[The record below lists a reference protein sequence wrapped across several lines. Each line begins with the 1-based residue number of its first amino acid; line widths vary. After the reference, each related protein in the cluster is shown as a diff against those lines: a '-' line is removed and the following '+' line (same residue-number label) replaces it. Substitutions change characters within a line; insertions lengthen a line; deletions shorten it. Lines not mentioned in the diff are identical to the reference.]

1 MKLHLLN
8 TSQGLK
14 PCYDEDFEEKKKLKI
29 GEVYSVDIKL
39 ARNYEFLQKYHKL
52 ISIAWEYQNEKVQAH
67 FKDSKEKFR
76 ESVQIA
82 AGYTETF
89 YSIDKKEW
97 LEKAKSI
104 SFESMKEEDFIDLY
118 ESVKDILFKIFLK
131 DISEENFM
139 RNLINF

>member
-8 TSQGLK
+8 TSSGLI
-14 PCYDEDFEEKKKLKI
+14 PMYDYDFDEKKKLKI
-29 GEVYSVDIKL
+29 GEVYQVEIKL
-39 ARNYEFLQKYHKL
+39 ARNYEFLRKYFAL
-52 ISIAWEYQNEKVQAH
+52 INCAWEYQNEKVQAH
-67 FKDSKEKFR
+67 FKDSKDKFR

-131 DISEENFM
+131 NISEEEFM
-139 RNLINF
+139 NNLINF

>member
-14 PCYDEDFEEKKKLKI
+14 PCYDDDFEEKKKLKI

-67 FKDSKEKFR
+67 FKDSKDKFR

-131 DISEENFM
+131 DISEEEFM
-139 RNLINF
+139 NNLINF